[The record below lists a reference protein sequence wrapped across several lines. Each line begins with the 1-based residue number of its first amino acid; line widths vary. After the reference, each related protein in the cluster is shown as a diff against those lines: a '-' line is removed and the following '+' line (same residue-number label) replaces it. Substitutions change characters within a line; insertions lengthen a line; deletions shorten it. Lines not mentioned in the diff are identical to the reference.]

1 MPLPPTPENILHKTL
16 HDRFYTAK
24 TIGERAL
31 LSLAL
36 QAFAVLIEQR
46 LETESRT
53 RSILRD
59 MQHTESQLSE
69 LSSMFDR
76 YLQGSIKYSPDNA
89 RMMDSLGDKLAGQEN
104 RLRLVKADL
113 ADAEQR
119 FAQLVTAWATTR
131 F

>member
-1 MPLPPTPENILHKTL
+1 MPLPPTPENTLHKTL

-36 QAFAVLIEQR
+36 QAFAVLKEQR
-46 LETESRT
+46 QEYDSRT

-59 MQHTESQLSE
+59 IQHTESQLNL
-69 LSSMFDR
+69 LSSLFDR
-76 YLQGSIKYSPDNA
+76 YLQGGAKYSSDDA

-104 RLRLVKADL
+104 RLRLAKADL

-119 FAQLVTAWATTR
+119 FAQLVIAWATTR

>member
-16 HDRFYTAK
+16 HDRFYIAK

-36 QAFAVLIEQR
+36 QAFAVLKDQR
-46 LETESRT
+46 QECESRS
-53 RSILRD
+53 RFLLRD
-59 MQHTESQLSE
+59 IQHTESQLSS

-76 YLQGSIKYSPDNA
+76 HIQGASKYTSDDA
-89 RMMDSLGDKLAGQEN
+89 RMMDSLGDRLAAQEN